1 MEQKYIC
8 KYCGKECKNA
18 NSLRNHER
26 LCKSNPNHQKNPM
39 EGVSPWNK
47 GYTKHNNDTLLMMS
61 INSPHKKKFVPY
73 KCEKCGKLVTAP
85 FGSNRFCSKKCANSH
100 MISEEQKRK

>member
-39 EGVSPWNK
+39 EGVSP
-47 GYTKHNNDTLLMMS
+47 
-61 INSPHKKKFVPY
+61 
-73 KCEKCGKLVTAP
+73 
-85 FGSNRFCSKKCANSH
+85 
-100 MISEEQKRK
+100 